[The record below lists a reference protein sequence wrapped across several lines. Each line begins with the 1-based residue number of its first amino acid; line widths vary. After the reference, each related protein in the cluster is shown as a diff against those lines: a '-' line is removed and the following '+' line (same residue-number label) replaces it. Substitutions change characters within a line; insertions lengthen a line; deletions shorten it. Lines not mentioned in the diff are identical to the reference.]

1 MPTVKPYDSEAA
13 FIDHITQQLKQVA
26 KIKGDK
32 LGTYINEKGASWNKA
47 MIGDFWLYFKLFL
60 QLKAHLRQ
68 TERRSYYQKSLG
80 LFARHSFNSWS
91 NDQCFIMTFLLLL

>member
-47 MIGDFWLYFKLFL
+47 MIGD
-60 QLKAHLRQ
+60 
-68 TERRSYYQKSLG
+68 S
-80 LFARHSFNSWS
+80 
-91 NDQCFIMTFLLLL
+91 